1 MLVSI
6 VKWVVHASHAVR
18 ENPLIKGQ
26 RNVTSTASSLSVDL
40 AKVENESGTCTCPYP
55 QACDGCGCSDGY
67 IGELCQTCA
76 PGFFADNNECIQCPD
91 NIPIV
96 VASLL
101 VSILILGILLYFLT
115 KRLINYSGFASIM
128 IAHSQILQIII
139 MHIKLNTSHSLL
151 GIVRGLIQ

>member
-1 MLVSI
+1 MRYAQTAVLVSI
-6 VKWVVHASHAVR
+6 VKRCKSCSTGKSSH
-18 ENPLIKGQ
+18 KGSAECYQ
-26 RNVTSTASSLSVDL
+26 YCIIECGPGE
-40 AKVENESGTCTCPYP
+40 VENESGTCTPCPYP

-128 IAHSQILQIII
+128 IAHSRYC
-139 MHIKLNTSHSLL
+139 K
-151 GIVRGLIQ
+151 